1 MTFCDKISEAFR
13 LGFVILADMERAI
26 HILVVDDHQE
36 IRDLLARF
44 LGAQGF
50 RVSTAIDGRA
60 MHTRLAGTRVD
71 LIILDRMLPG
81 DDGLALCRQLRAS
94 SNVPIIMLT
103 AMGDPV
109 DRTIGLEVG
118 ADDYV
123 TKPFDAHELLA
134 RIRAVLRR
142 VHGAPEP
149 PAAPCTVLRFAGWRF
164 HVDRRELESVEGV
177 IEPLSSG
184 EYDLLMAFVQHPG
197 RVLSRD
203 QLIDL
208 ARGRSAAI
216 NDRSIDT
223 QVMRLR
229 RKIEPDPKTPT
240 LIKTVWGGGYLFT
253 PEIVFETIRES

>member
-1 MTFCDKISEAFR
+1 
-13 LGFVILADMERAI
+13 MEQTT
-26 HILVVDDHQE
+26 HILVVDDHRE

-50 RVSTAIDGRA
+50 RISTAVDGRA
-60 MHTRLAGTRVD
+60 MHKQLEDGRID
-71 LIILDRMLPG
+71 LIVLDRMLPG
-81 DDGLALCRQLRAS
+81 EDGLTLCRQLRTS
-94 SNVPIIMLT
+94 SAIPIIMLT
-103 AMGDPV
+103 AIGDPV

-142 VHGAPEP
+142 AQGAATREP
-149 PAAPCTVLRFAGWRF
+149 ATAPSAVLRFAGWRF
-164 HVDRRELESVEGV
+164 HADRRELESADGV
-177 IEPLSSG
+177 IEPLSTG
-184 EYDLLMAFVQHPG
+184 EFDLLMAFVQHPG

-203 QLIDL
+203 QLIDF

-229 RKIEPDPKTPT
+229 RKIEPDPKNPT

-253 PEIVFETIRES
+253 PEIVVETTRER